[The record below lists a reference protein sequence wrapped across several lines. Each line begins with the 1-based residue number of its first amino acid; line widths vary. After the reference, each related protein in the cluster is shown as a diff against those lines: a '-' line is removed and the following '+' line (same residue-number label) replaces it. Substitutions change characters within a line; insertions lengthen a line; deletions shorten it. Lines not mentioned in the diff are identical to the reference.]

1 MSIGGMFRMLHWA
14 FYPVVIFFGLQ
25 VLEPRYVAALLALL
39 LVLRRRHD
47 ASRFLCGTSRVEITV
62 ILCLLAL
69 VAVTTLTNSE
79 ILLRLYPAA
88 MSFGTLVVFGSSLI
102 HPPSMIE
109 RFARLRQPELSPAGV
124 GYTRRVTQVW
134 CVFLGINGAL
144 AVYTAFYAS
153 REIWALYN
161 GFVAY
166 LLMGALFAGEWLVR
180 RHFIARHA

>member
-1 MSIGGMFRMLHWA
+1 MNLGGFFRMLHWA
-14 FYPVVIFFGLQ
+14 VYPVVIFFGLQ
-25 VLEPRYVAALLALL
+25 LLEPRYVAALLALL
-39 LVLRRRHD
+39 LVLRQRHD
-47 ASRFLCGTSRVEITV
+47 ASRFLSGISRVEITV

-69 VAVTTLTNSE
+69 VAVTTVTNSE
-79 ILLRLYPAA
+79 VLLRLYPAA
-88 MSFGTLVVFGSSLI
+88 MSFGVLFIFATSLI

-109 RFARLRQPELSPAGV
+109 RFARLRQPELPPEGI

-134 CVFLGINGAL
+134 CVFLGVNGGL

-153 REIWALYN
+153 REIWAMYN